1 MKRNSKHIDTRLGHL
16 GLDPFDNYG
25 IPNPPIYRTSTILS
39 SSFAQHRGEEAKPY
53 SYGRTGTPTSAA
65 FEKAVADIYD
75 AECCISAPSGLA
87 ALTTA
92 LLAFT
97 KAGSHML
104 FPDTLYGSTRRFVTR
119 MLPDMGVEVEF
130 YPPRINSDINRYIK
144 PNTSLIFVESPGSL
158 TFEVQDLPA
167 IAAAVHAQEIT
178 ASAPTIMVDNTW
190 GTALHYPVLSLGA
203 DVVVEAATKYIC
215 GHSDISLGIAAASG
229 RHGKILSQTKI
240 NLGICAGPDDL
251 YTGLRGLRTLRL
263 RLEESA
269 KNGLYLAEKLAEHP
283 LVAEVLHPGLPTSCD
298 HEIYKRDFSGP
309 CGLFAFVIRKEM
321 SQEQLDK
328 AIEQMEVFAI
338 GDSWGGYESLIK
350 QAHYEIT
357 KRSFAPTHADG
368 YLVRIYAGLEH
379 AEDLWTD
386 IATMLDAISTA
397 PSVK

>member
-1 MKRNSKHIDTRLGHL
+1 MKRNRKHIDTRLGHL
-16 GLDPFDNYG
+16 GLDPFENYG
-25 IPNPPIYRTSTILS
+25 IPNPPVYRTSTILS

-53 SYGRTGTPTSAA
+53 SYGRTGTPTSEA
-65 FEKAVADIYD
+65 FEKAIADIYE

-97 KAGSHML
+97 KVGGHML
-104 FPDTLYGSTRRFVTR
+104 FPDSLYGSTRRFVTR
-119 MLPDMGVEVEF
+119 MLPDMGVEVDF
-130 YPPRINSDINRYIK
+130 YPPRINSGIDAYIK

-158 TFEVQDLPA
+158 TFELQDLPA
-167 IAAAVHAQEIT
+167 ITAATRAQKIT
-178 ASAPTIMVDNTW
+178 AAPITLMVDNTW
-190 GTALHYPVLSLGA
+190 GTALHYPVLSLGV

-215 GHSDISLGIAAASG
+215 GHSDISLGIAVASG
-229 RHGKILSQTKI
+229 AHGKALRQAKTY
-240 NLGICAGPDDL
+240 LGVCAGPDDL
-251 YTGLRGLRTLRL
+251 YTGLRGLRTMRL

-283 LVAEVLHPGLPTSCD
+283 LVTEVLHPGLPTSCD

-321 SQEQLDK
+321 TQEQLDK
-328 AIEQMEVFAI
+328 AIEQMEIFAI

-379 AEDLWTD
+379 AEDLWAD
-386 IATMLDAISTA
+386 IATMLEAISA
-397 PSVK
+397 S

>member
-1 MKRNSKHIDTRLGHL
+1 MKRNRKHIDTRLGHL
-16 GLDPFDNYG
+16 GLDPFKNYG

-39 SSFAQHRGEEAKPY
+39 SSFAQHRGDEPKPY
-53 SYGRTGTPTSAA
+53 SYGRIGTPTSAA
-65 FEKAVADIYD
+65 FEEAIADIYEAD
-75 AECCISAPSGLA
+75 TCISAPSGLA

-97 KAGSHML
+97 KSGRHML
-104 FPDTLYGSTRRFVTR
+104 FPDTLYGSTRRFVMH

-130 YPPRINSDINRYIK
+130 YPPRINDGIDSYIK

-158 TFEVQDLPA
+158 TFELQDLPA
-167 IAAAVHAQEIT
+167 IATAARSQKTTSSPI
-178 ASAPTIMVDNTW
+178 TIMVDNTW

-215 GHSDISLGIAAASG
+215 GHSDISLGIVAASG
-229 RHGKILSQTKI
+229 AHGKALRQTKT

-251 YTGLRGLRTLRL
+251 YTGLRGLRTMRL

-269 KNGLYLAEKLAEHP
+269 KNGLYLAEKLEKHP
-283 LVAEVLHPGLPTSCD
+283 LVSEILHPALPSSCD
-298 HEIYKRDFSGP
+298 HDIYQRDFSGP

-321 SQEQLDK
+321 TQEQLDK
-328 AIEQMEVFAI
+328 AIEAMEVFAI

-357 KRSFAPTHADG
+357 KRSFAATHADG
-368 YLVRIYAGLEH
+368 YLVRVYAGLEN
-379 AEDLWTD
+379 ADDLWTD
-386 IATMLDAISTA
+386 LATMLDAIHT
-397 PSVK
+397 P